1 MTDHH
6 DSGHEEESHGST
18 SKFLMVFVG
27 LLFLTVISF
36 TVGNTKAIMDTPAI
50 GWTIM
55 MAVSCAKAM
64 LVMLFFMH
72 LKWEANWKY
81 VLTIPASIMSVFL
94 LLMLFP
100 DILNRTD
107 TYSDTRWLYA
117 ATPKPDADEE
127 SGHAEHA
134 PPVVEPVDLDV
145 EGEPDPS

>member
-6 DSGHEEESHGST
+6 DPHHSSGHDEPSHGST
-18 SKFLMVFVG
+18 GKFLMVFVG
-27 LLFLTVISF
+27 LLFLTAISF
-36 TVGNTKAIMDTPAI
+36 TVGNTPAIMSTPAI

-100 DILNRTD
+100 DIKNRTEN
-107 TYSDTRWLYA
+107 YSNTRWLYA
-117 ATPKPDADEE
+117 ATPQEE
-127 SGHAEHA
+127 HLEHTA
-134 PPVVEPVDLDV
+134 PAHSAATDV
-145 EGEPDPS
+145 EGEPDPF